1 MLAQARLDA
10 IAAQLNPHFLF
21 NALNSIAELLHHD
34 AARAE
39 AKQVIDL
46 KDGSTIYV
54 FKDGK
59 MAMEDKLGRAVRMKK
74 DTVMETKDGQKILM
88 HGDEVMRLDSLLK
101 KDYGGGG

>member
-1 MLAQARLDA
+1 MLKKLLIVAA
-10 IAAQLNPHFLF
+10 ISAISVTAF
-21 NALNSIAELLHHD
+21 ASD